1 MNKYWQVKVKVK
13 HEDDKGKIKTTT
25 EQYLV
30 DGISPTDVEAKV
42 NKDFENEGLDFKVSD
57 IKETK
62 ILKVID

>member
-1 MNKYWQVKVKVK
+1 MMKYWQVKVKVK

-30 DGISPTDVEAKV
+30 DAISPTDAEAKV
-42 NKDFENEGLDFKVSD
+42 HQDFENEGLDFKVSD

-62 ILKVID
+62 ILKVIG